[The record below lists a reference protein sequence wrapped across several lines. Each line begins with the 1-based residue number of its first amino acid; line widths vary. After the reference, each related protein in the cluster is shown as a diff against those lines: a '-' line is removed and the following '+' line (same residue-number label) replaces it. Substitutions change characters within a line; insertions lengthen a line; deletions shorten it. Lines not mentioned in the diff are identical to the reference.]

1 MRTKS
6 VGEKEELKMAKPA
19 MTDPAMQVVLV
30 PNLNENNILIKW
42 FASCPRTKPE
52 NDNLTI
58 C

>member
-30 PNLNENNILIKW
+30 PNL
-42 FASCPRTKPE
+42 RM
-52 NDNLTI
+52 TI
-58 C
+58 SPYVNSQ